1 MNFQIEDPLC
11 KTVDKNLQIPLV
23 NGKVMNIPFTAIN
36 ISEEVNKT
44 GIWKQVNE
52 NNQKKSNKKAE
63 KKNKSPKTPRYYFIF
78 KCYFDL
84 NDVRYRRVKKKKNSK
99 KADELKQ
106 KLEKKLSIMNE
117 EDEDEGIT
125 IKVTHMTLHL

>member
-1 MNFQIEDPLC
+1 MFIFWVKYAYFYCYLITDELNFQIEDPLC

-23 NGKVMNIPFTAIN
+23 NGKVMNIPFSAIN

-78 KCYFDL
+78 KCIL
-84 NDVRYRRVKKKKNSK
+84 
-99 KADELKQ
+99 
-106 KLEKKLSIMNE
+106 I
-117 EDEDEGIT
+117 
-125 IKVTHMTLHL
+125 